1 VAEEAGAEEAA
12 RIGDAGG
19 DAANVAATGDG
30 AAAAYRRARRWW
42 QPWTERAAARWAR
55 DEWGKGAG
63 LPGTDAGGRGPWGV
77 REASDD
83 GNWLDAGRPRTG
95 RAGLEGE
102 GEEGNASRVFWKEKG
117 RKEMPRL

>member
-42 QPWTERAAARWAR
+42 KPWTERAAARWAR

-83 GNWLDAGRPRTG
+83 GNWLNAGRRRTG
-95 RAGLEGE
+95 AIRRSKLLQGGTTIDR
-102 GEEGNASRVFWKEKG
+102 GTKDQIKRH
-117 RKEMPRL
+117 P